1 MLLHRVNVTFVS
13 SVVSAVAFCFVISVR
28 YNAMSLEHILC
39 VAMGCGIFVYFD
51 NAELFKLIL
60 VSLKVSCHSIND
72 ILGRRKIVIVC
83 GLHQYCYI

>member
-39 VAMGCGIFVYFD
+39 VAIGLWHFR
-51 NAELFKLIL
+51 LF
-60 VSLKVSCHSIND
+60 
-72 ILGRRKIVIVC
+72 
-83 GLHQYCYI
+83 